1 MVKRDQWEKKL
12 KENKPKVLFLT
23 ARHPIQRLIS
33 VWNRRFC
40 YGTCSS
46 DQDRK
51 YAKQSLE
58 VSTTYFTK
66 AFNCFI
72 FKKMQRIYGKDKSDF
87 NELHAEF
94 DSTILD
100 DQPGDHVIPF
110 PTLVDLL
117 IPDLKALDNQSLL
130 ELGLHT
136 SRKGTL
142 NPF

>member
-40 YGTCSS
+40 FGTCSS

-58 VSTTYFTK
+58 VLYP
-66 AFNCFI
+66 N
-72 FKKMQRIYGKDKSDF
+72 
-87 NELHAEF
+87 
-94 DSTILD
+94 
-100 DQPGDHVIPF
+100 
-110 PTLVDLL
+110 
-117 IPDLKALDNQSLL
+117 
-130 ELGLHT
+130 
-136 SRKGTL
+136 
-142 NPF
+142 

>member
-40 YGTCSS
+40 FGTCSS
-46 DQDRK
+46 DQDRR

-58 VSTTYFTK
+58 VLQLYLIPGQPVTLY
-66 AFNCFI
+66 
-72 FKKMQRIYGKDKSDF
+72 FKKLQRIYGKDKSDF

-100 DQPGDHVIPF
+100 DQPGDHVMPF

-117 IPDLKALDNQSLL
+117 ISDLRALDNQSLL

-136 SRKGTL
+136 SRKSL
-142 NPF
+142 

>member
-40 YGTCSS
+40 FGTCSS

-58 VSTTYFTK
+58 VLYPNLISVEPKT
-66 AFNCFI
+66 
-72 FKKMQRIYGKDKSDF
+72 
-87 NELHAEF
+87 
-94 DSTILD
+94 
-100 DQPGDHVIPF
+100 PF
-110 PTLVDLL
+110 FRNYKEYTARTSL
-117 IPDLKALDNQSLL
+117 ISMNFMPSLIARYWMISQ
-130 ELGLHT
+130 EIT
-136 SRKGTL
+136 
-142 NPF
+142 